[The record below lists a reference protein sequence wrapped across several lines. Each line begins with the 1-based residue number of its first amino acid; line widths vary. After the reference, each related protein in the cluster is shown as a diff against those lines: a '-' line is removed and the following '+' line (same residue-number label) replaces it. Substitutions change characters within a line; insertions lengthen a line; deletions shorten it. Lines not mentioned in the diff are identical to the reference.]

1 MTPAIFLDFASA
13 NFAALAALVLS
24 YGVLLD
30 RAGPGRRVNP
40 LAIGLVFGLGA
51 AFQVFASPDIMPGIR
66 GDLRHVTIAVAAAW
80 GGPVAGGAALLMAL
94 LARASVGSWDA
105 APLALASASIALAMG
120 LVARRFEVLES
131 RRGRLTWCVLSAF
144 LPVSAARW
152 IGHLTSST
160 VVAPVTGWLVLS
172 LVPIATLMATM
183 LVALLR
189 RLDAHAAAERALHDA
204 QNAQRLALGAA
215 GSGFWRWA
223 EGATELFTDAH
234 LSRQL
239 GLPQGPSRCALH
251 PEDLDG
257 VAIALGAGLEAE
269 VRVRAGD
276 ANWRWLRLTGR
287 ADGDSGE
294 AAVHP
299 SWTPGAER
307 AGVAVDIT
315 EMRSARERLGVMLQR
330 DALTEMPHRT
340 TFLTQAKELHDALA
354 PGQVLSVVVVDIAD
368 FAALNIAHGEQAG
381 DEILRAVG
389 RRITHVA
396 ETHGCIAGRVG
407 ADSFALGE
415 VRSYEENPGSDGA
428 STELA
433 RWALAD
439 ATGSV
444 ALAGLEV
451 ALSGYAGVARV
462 RRADGL
468 DTRDVLV
475 AAENAAIVA
484 RTRGHGAI
492 AEEGEH
498 TRREVGERLA
508 MERRLSLA
516 VESNELSLA
525 WQAQFASSGDL
536 VGVEAL
542 LRWQTPDGPISPVH
556 FIPIAERT
564 GAILP
569 IGEWV
574 LAEACANLKRWEEV
588 GLPAS
593 FERIGINVSLVQVER
608 GDLAVRFP
616 AICQAHGVSPRRFEL
631 EVTESLM
638 MRDPEG
644 VGRTIGA
651 LRDAGFALAI
661 DDFGTGFSSLSM
673 LRKLPF
679 ERLKIDRAF
688 TCRIVH
694 DASDRALVGAMID
707 LARNLDMSVIAEGVE
722 SLEELRSLEALGCR
736 AHQGYLGSRPLPA
749 AAFEPLLRA
758 GRVTMSPPG

>member
-1 MTPAIFLDFASA
+1 MTLATFYDFVSA
-13 NFAALAALVLS
+13 NFAALAALVLA

-30 RAGPGRRVNP
+30 RAGPKRPVN
-40 LAIGLVFGLGA
+40 AVSIGLVFGLGA
-51 AFQVFASPDIMPGIR
+51 AFQVLASPDILQGIR
-66 GDLRHVTIAVAAAW
+66 GDLRHVTVAVAAAW
-80 GGPVAGGAALLMAL
+80 GGPLAGGLALGLAL
-94 LARASVGSWDA
+94 LARASLGAWSA
-105 APLALASASIALAMG
+105 APLAVTSGAMALATG
-120 LVARRFEVLES
+120 LLARRFRILDTL
-131 RRGRLTWCVLSAF
+131 RGRFAWCTVSAV
-144 LPVSAARW
+144 LPVSAARLL
-152 IGHLTSST
+152 GHLWTPALIGDVPT
-160 VVAPVTGWLVLS
+160 QVVLS
-172 LVPIATLMATM
+172 LMPVGVLMATM

-189 RLDAHAAAERALHDA
+189 RLDGHALAQRALRDA
-204 QNAQRLALGAA
+204 QTAQRLALGAA

-223 EGATELFTDAH
+223 EGAGELVTDAH

-239 GLPQGPSRCALH
+239 GLPEGPGRCRMH
-251 PEDLDG
+251 PDDLDG
-257 VAIALGAGLEAE
+257 VAIALGAGLESE
-269 VRVRAGD
+269 VRVLGGD
-276 ANWRWLRLTGR
+276 ATWRWLRLTGR
-287 ADGDSGE
+287 AETDTAEAGDRATQALATG
-294 AAVHP
+294 
-299 SWTPGAER
+299 R

-315 EMRSARERLGVMLQR
+315 EMRGARERLGVMLQR

-415 VRSYEENPGSDGA
+415 VRSYEENPGSDGS

-433 RWALAD
+433 RRALAD

-444 ALAGLEV
+444 DLAGLEV

-525 WQAQFASSGDL
+525 WQAQFASSGEL

-758 GRVTMSPPG
+758 GRVTMTPPG